1 VVLENKD
8 LASQPIALS
17 VATYASAPNVGGG
30 AGAFKT
36 GDSFFFDVQV
46 VDPSTVG
53 TEDRLTC
60 TFYYP
65 ASVSGDLEAGLELMY
80 FNGTAWVPALD
91 AAGQVATKNTTDN
104 LDGTLSGGRFSIVLD
119 DQSSPKL
126 HDLVGTVFVL
136 ARRDHTP
143 PKIVSLSV
151 TPSVIDSKNHKMV
164 GAVVTANVTDDIDPN
179 PSVRI
184 VSITS
189 NEPVNGTGDGDTAPD
204 WEITGAMTANV
215 RAERSGNGK
224 GRIYTITVEARDA
237 SGNTATGTVTVS
249 VPKNGK
255 G

>member
-1 VVLENKD
+1 
-8 LASQPIALS
+8 
-17 VATYASAPNVGGG
+17 
-30 AGAFKT
+30 
-36 GDSFFFDVQV
+36 
-46 VDPSTVG
+46 
-53 TEDRLTC
+53 
-60 TFYYP
+60 
-65 ASVSGDLEAGLELMY
+65 
-80 FNGTAWVPALD
+80 
-91 AAGQVATKNTTDN
+91 
-104 LDGTLSGGRFSIVLD
+104 
-119 DQSSPKL
+119 
-126 HDLVGTVFVL
+126 
-136 ARRDHTP
+136 
-143 PKIVSLSV
+143 
-151 TPSVIDSKNHKMV
+151 MV

-249 VPKNGK
+249 VPKNGR